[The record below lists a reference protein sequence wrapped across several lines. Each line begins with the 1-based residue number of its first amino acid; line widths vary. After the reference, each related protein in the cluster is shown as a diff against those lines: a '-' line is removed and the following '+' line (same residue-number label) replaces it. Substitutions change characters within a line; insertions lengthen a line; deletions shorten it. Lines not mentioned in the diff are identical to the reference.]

1 MYANKMKDQTVNPLE
16 SAAIVFDASLVKQLE
31 SPQVRIPANFVGVR
45 RIRPHKLLEE
55 KKKNTNNR
63 EATDVVFTVKDEHGN
78 ERRMNNQEKKAL
90 KNKLRIQKKEDRKR
104 KRELQQEYSVN
115 ENESTSLATTTNLGD
130 SNSRYYQLAINNA
143 VLEQEL
149 AELRGERSGLPPVLL
164 SPAMTLQ
171 AQGVLPGTTNGN
183 IDQTCGLVY
192 DHNLSIQWAQL
203 IKASMQPAETARANE
218 QLRPMPYQLTPEPW
232 TRLRPNV
239 EERRVETTM
248 RPTHFE
254 PKSSSNN
261 NNNNSDL
268 HSPPPK
274 KCQWAN
280 MSCRPP
286 TSFDSDV
293 SIIFEYLHKDAN
305 YYVSCGAKFGS
316 DFLVYDGPRNE
327 RHAFAGLRVLQAKDG
342 ELPIPSAYS
351 LSGYVRCLNTAGK
364 FALLATVVK
373 DTDKEKPVY
382 RVAFV
387 DMALEKVLTA
397 PTHKK
402 RSRTQKRKDLTQN
415 LAKK

>member
-1 MYANKMKDQTVNPLE
+1 MYAKKMKDQTINPFE

-55 KKKNTNNR
+55 KKKETNIW
-63 EATDVVFTVKDEHGN
+63 ATDVVFTVKDEHGN
-78 ERRMNNQEKKAL
+78 ERRMSNQEKKAL
-90 KNKLRIQKKEDRKR
+90 KNKLKIQKKEDRKR
-104 KRELQQEYSVN
+104 KREQESSV
-115 ENESTSLATTTNLGD
+115 NESTSHATASNGGD
-130 SNSRYYQLAINNA
+130 SSSRYYQLAINNA

-171 AQGVLPGTTNGN
+171 AQGVLPGSTDGK
-183 IDQTCGLVY
+183 IDQTCGLIY
-192 DHNLSIQWAQL
+192 DHNLSLQWAQL
-203 IKASMQPAETARANE
+203 IKTSMQPAETARAKE

-239 EERRVETTM
+239 EERRVETMM

-254 PKSSSNN
+254 PKSYS
-261 NNNNSDL
+261 NSDL

-274 KCQWAN
+274 CQWAN
-280 MSCRPP
+280 MICRPP
-286 TSFDSDV
+286 TSLDSDV
-293 SIIFEYLHKDAN
+293 SIIFEYLYKDTN

-316 DFLVYDGPRNE
+316 DFLVYDGPREE

-364 FALLATVVK
+364 FALLATVLK
-373 DTDKEKPVY
+373 GMYKEKPLY

-402 RSRTQKRKDLTQN
+402 RSRTQTRRDLTQN